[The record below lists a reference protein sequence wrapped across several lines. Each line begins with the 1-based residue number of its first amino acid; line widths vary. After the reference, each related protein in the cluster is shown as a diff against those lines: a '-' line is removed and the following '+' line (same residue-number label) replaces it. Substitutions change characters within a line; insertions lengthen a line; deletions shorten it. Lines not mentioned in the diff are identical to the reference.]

1 MLVSTRS
8 IRSRAVALVM
18 AGASLAP
25 GFAHAAEVSALWGRG
40 NHSQNFTLAY
50 QTGPFWSRQLSASGL
65 DASLELSAGQA
76 RADHAST
83 DRSLWHV
90 GLTPVVRWWFEPSTA
105 LEAGI
110 GANVFSGTRLGSK
123 NISTAFQFGDFI
135 GVMHHF
141 EHSPWIVGLRFT
153 HYSNADIKRPNPGQ
167 DYLQLRVSYDLP

>member
-1 MLVSTRS
+1 MPISTRFF
-8 IRSRAVALVM
+8 RQRLAAVLL
-18 AGASLAP
+18 AGAALAPSLAQ
-25 GFAHAAEVSALWGRG
+25 ASEVSALWGRG
-40 NHSQNFTLAY
+40 TKNQNVTVAY
-50 QTGPFWSRQLSASGL
+50 QTSPFWSRQLSASRL
-65 DASLELSAGQA
+65 DASLEFSAGQA
-76 RADHAST
+76 IADHASSN
-83 DRSLWHV
+83 RSLWHV

-167 DYLQLRVSYDLP
+167 DYLQLRIGYDLP